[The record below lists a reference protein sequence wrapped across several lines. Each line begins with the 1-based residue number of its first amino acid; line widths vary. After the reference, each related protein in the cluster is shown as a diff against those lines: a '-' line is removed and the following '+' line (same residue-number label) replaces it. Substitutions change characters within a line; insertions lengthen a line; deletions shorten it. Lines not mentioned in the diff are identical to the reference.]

1 MLTAVRRT
9 VAVSLAVAGTAFAAA
24 PALAA
29 STTVT
34 LPGTAAGFQP
44 TGISVSPGHPIQL
57 TATGAIDYGC
67 HNIND
72 CGTDPDGIFP
82 NGGGPLTAGGGFAGP
97 GLRAYSLVGRVGTGA
112 PIQLGKGP
120 VVISGSGPISIV
132 YNDDGGYS
140 DNSGSYAVTLTD
152 MAVDAS
158 GGVGGSV
165 PATLSLTLGTPASF
179 GAFTPGFAH
188 DYIAST
194 TATVISTAGDATLS
208 VADPSSIQTGH
219 LVNGS
224 FFLSQALQAR
234 ANTGTFAAVGS
245 SAAPTSLLTYAAPV
259 SNDHVTLDFK
269 QTIGGTE
276 ALRTGSYSKPLTFTL
291 STTTP

>member
-34 LPGTAAGFQP
+34 LQGTAAGFQP

-57 TATGAIDYGC
+57 TATGAVDYGC

-132 YNDDGGYS
+132 YA

-152 MAVDAS
+152 MAVDGS

-165 PATLSLTLGTPASF
+165 PATLSLTLGTAPSF
-179 GAFTPGFAH
+179 GAFVPGAAR
-188 DYIAST
+188 DYTAST

-208 VADPSSIQTGH
+208 VADPSAFQTGH
-219 LVNGS
+219 LVNGT
-224 FFLSQALQAR
+224 FFLPQSLQAR
-234 ANTGTFAAVGS
+234 ANTGTFAPVGS
-245 SAAPTSLLTYAAPV
+245 SAAPTSLLTYSAPV
-259 SNDHVTLDFK
+259 ANDHVTLDFK
-269 QTIGGTE
+269 QSIGAGD
-276 ALRTGSYSKPLTFTL
+276 ALRTGSYAKPLTFTL

>member
-29 STTVT
+29 PTTVT
-34 LPGTAAGFQP
+34 LQGTAAGFQP
-44 TGISVSPGHPIQL
+44 TGVSVSPGHSVQL
-57 TATGAIDYGC
+57 TATGNIDYGC
-67 HNIND
+67 NNFNG
-72 CGTDPDGIFP
+72 CAGDPDGVAPSGEVFP
-82 NGGGPLTAGGGFAGP
+82 AGGADFLAP
-97 GLRAYSLVGRVGTGA
+97 GLRIFSLVGRIGTGA
-112 PIQLGKGP
+112 PFQLGKGP
-120 VVISGSGPISIV
+120 IVVSGDGPLSIA
-132 YNDDGGYS
+132 YNDSAWG
-140 DNSGSYAVTLTD
+140 DNIGSYSVTLTP
-152 MAVDAS
+152 MAVDGS

-165 PATLSLTLGTPASF
+165 PATLSLTLGAPASF

-194 TATVISTAGDATLS
+194 TATVLSTAGDATLR

-219 LVNGS
+219 LVNGA
-224 FFLSQALQAR
+224 FFLPQALQAR
-234 ANTGTFAAVGS
+234 ANTGAFAAVGS

-269 QTIGGTE
+269 QTIGSSD
-276 ALRTGSYSKPLTFTL
+276 ALRTGSYAKPLTFTL